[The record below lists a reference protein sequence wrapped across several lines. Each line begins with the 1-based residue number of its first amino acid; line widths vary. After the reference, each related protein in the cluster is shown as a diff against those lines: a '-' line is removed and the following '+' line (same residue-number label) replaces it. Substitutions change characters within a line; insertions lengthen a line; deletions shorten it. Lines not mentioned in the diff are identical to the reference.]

1 LKLDIQWLETEVF
14 RRPLNDHERQ
24 VLAEL
29 MEIMFVPPGMAIIHQ
44 GAQPSALFL
53 LRAGYVNI
61 IRKEGER
68 EVMVAARDNS
78 KVFGEISLFG
88 DEPVSAS
95 VIADIQCT
103 VYRIPRQRFLA
114 LMREHSD
121 LALELMAFIVR
132 NMGEV
137 IRRLDARQANRH

>member
-1 LKLDIQWLETEVF
+1 MKLDYLWLETEVF
-14 RRPLNDHERQ
+14 KRPLDNHERQ

-29 MEIMFVPPGMAIIHQ
+29 MEVMFVPPGMAIIHQ

-53 LRAGYVNI
+53 LRTGHVNI
-61 IRKEGER
+61 MRKEGER
-68 EVMVAARDNS
+68 EIVIAARDNS

-103 VYRIPRQRFLA
+103 VYKIPRQKFLG
-114 LMREHSD
+114 LMREHSG